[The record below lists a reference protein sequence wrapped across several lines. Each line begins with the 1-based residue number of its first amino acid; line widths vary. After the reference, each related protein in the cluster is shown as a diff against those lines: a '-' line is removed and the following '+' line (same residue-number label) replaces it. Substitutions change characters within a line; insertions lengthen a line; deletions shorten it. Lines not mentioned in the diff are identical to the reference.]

1 MAARPKPTIA
11 VAYKKTK
18 GRKVYV
24 KVFTDLA
31 CVDPIIEIKSKLL
44 PPNTDILEIGVGK
57 DYAEIYKKKYKVK

>member
-1 MAARPKPTIA
+1 MAARQKPTIA

-31 CVDPIIEIKSKLL
+31 CV
-44 PPNTDILEIGVGK
+44 
-57 DYAEIYKKKYKVK
+57 